1 MHKVKFCPQCKNSEI
16 KPTDNYCKICGL
28 DLSLVEKGDVYTDEN
43 KTIWTPPT
51 AWAYAAV
58 CKARDK
64 WQKLAKG
71 SEVDMEYIQQLEITA
86 QVVVDTFEQ
95 YPHLKVSCPMSLVEA
110 MMELAAAL
118 QEGYE

>member
-1 MHKVKFCPQCKNSEI
+1 MHKIKFCPQCKNSEI

-28 DLSLVEKGDVYTDEN
+28 ELSLAQNGDVYIDEN
-43 KTIWTPPT
+43 QTVWTPPT
-51 AWAYAAV
+51 AFAYAVV

-71 SEVDMEYIQQLEITA
+71 SEVDMEYIQQLEKTA
-86 QVVVDTFEQ
+86 QVVVDTFRQ
-95 YPHLKVSCPMSLVEA
+95 YPHLKEVCPMNLLEA
-110 MMELAAAL
+110 MIGLAAVL